1 MLQRLRQEQHRWA
14 DGVVV
19 VEKEKVEMEVEETVV
34 VVKVEE
40 GKEEAKVVE
49 TGGTEVAPKKR
60 PQ

>member
-1 MLQRLRQEQHRWA
+1 M
-14 DGVVV
+14 
-19 VEKEKVEMEVEETVV
+19 V
-34 VVKVEE
+34 VVKVEEMVEEKGEETGEDLAGKEE